1 MTQQNSSTHAAR
13 RPANKPRK
21 TPPRRRAPMTP
32 VVVSDSGDG
41 DDEPAP
47 RPQSKM
53 IFKPEVIKRVGFT
66 YPTLWR
72 WMREGKFPLSFD
84 IGSKSAWLES
94 EIDAWLASRPRSNLK
109 KSEG

>member
-1 MTQQNSSTHAAR
+1 MTQQNPSTHAAR

-21 TPPRRRAPMTP
+21 TPPSRRAPMTP

-41 DDEPAP
+41 DEPA
-47 RPQSKM
+47 RPVM

-66 YPTLWR
+66 FPTLWK
-72 WMREGKFPLSFD
+72 WMRDGKFPLSFD
-84 IGSKSAWLES
+84 IGSKTAWRED
-94 EIDAWLASRPRSNLK
+94 EIDAWLASRPRSQLL